1 MANCV
6 SQRGNHSWALCIDSV
21 VHQMDQTSAPLA
33 LKFSI
38 FFCSGLEN
46 GLEMLMPNAWTA
58 YATLLKAS
66 FFVKLVVTCSS
77 TQSESHTA

>member
-1 MANCV
+1 MPNGMVMTDTTTIHYVNRV
-6 SQRGNHSWALCIDSV
+6 SQISTMMGRSGESDVSFAHGPDSLC
-21 VHQMDQTSAPLA
+21 
-33 LKFSI
+33 
-38 FFCSGLEN
+38 
-46 GLEMLMPNAWTA
+46 